1 MPTLT
6 KRSTIYFDP
15 ALHNILKI
23 KALESS
29 RSISEL
35 VNEAIL
41 HEFSEDAEDL
51 EDFKKRASEPSMS
64 FEDLL
69 KELKADGKI

>member
-6 KRSTIYFDP
+6 KKLTKRSNIYFDP
-15 ALHNILKI
+15 ALHNILKV

-51 EDFKKRASEPSMS
+51 EDFKKERQSRQC
-64 FEDLL
+64 LL
-69 KELKADGKI
+69 KISSTD